1 MPEQSFTDPA
11 VAVRKGEELDVER
24 LAVYLRE
31 HLTESKGLL
40 TVEQFPSG
48 YSNLTYLLRLDD
60 SPTRELVLR
69 RPPFGANIK
78 GGHDMAREYR
88 ILNVLLN
95 IYRKVPKPL
104 LYCEDNSI
112 LGAPFYV
119 MERVKGVI
127 LRNKFPR
134 GFEIAPDLM
143 QKICFALIEAL
154 VELHALDI
162 TAAGLSELG
171 KPEGYTARQVG
182 GWTKR
187 YQNALTDDCPDFE
200 PITRWL
206 AANVPAYSDAT
217 LIHNDFRYDNAILAP
232 EDLTR
237 IVAILDWEMATL
249 GDPLTD
255 VGTTLAYWAEPND
268 PDILRQFGLTTH
280 PGNLD
285 RQQFLDRYA
294 EHSRRDVSGFLFY
307 YVYGVFKNVVIALQ
321 IYARYR
327 QGLTRDPRFAALIE
341 VIRAYNQ
348 IAQRALEYQRIS
360 RLF

>member
-1 MPEQSFTDPA
+1 MPEPFFTDPS
-11 VAVRKGEELDVER
+11 VSVRKGEELDVER
-24 LAVYLRE
+24 LAIYLRQ
-31 HLTESKGLL
+31 HLTGFKSLL
-40 TVEQFPSG
+40 AVEQFPSG

-60 SPTRELVLR
+60 SPPREWVLR

-78 GGHDMAREYR
+78 GGHDMTREYR
-88 ILNVLLN
+88 ILNALRHT
-95 IYRKVPKPL
+95 YHKVPTPL
-104 LYCEDNSI
+104 FYCEDDSV
-112 LGAPFYV
+112 LGSPFYV

-127 LRNKFPR
+127 LRNKLPR

-162 TAAGLSELG
+162 TTELSELG
-171 KPEGYTARQVG
+171 KPEGYTARQVA

-206 AANVPAYSDAT
+206 AANLPARSDAA
-217 LIHNDFRYDNAILAP
+217 LIHNDFRYDNAVLAP

-237 IVAILDWEMATL
+237 IVAVLDWEMATL

-268 PDILRQFGLTTH
+268 PDVLRQFGLTAL

-307 YVYGVFKNVVIALQ
+307 YVYGIFKNVVIALQ
-321 IYARYR
+321 IYSRYR
-327 QGLTRDPRFAALIE
+327 QGLTRDPRFAALID
-341 VIRAYNQ
+341 VMRAYDQ
-348 IAQRALEYQRIS
+348 IAQRALEHQRIS